1 MFISKAFRSS
11 WIPMCQLWEAV

>member
-11 WIPMCQLWEAV
+11 WIPVCQLWEAV